1 MPGMGVGRRR
11 VATTTVAPDAA
22 PHRATTHPPATHLP
36 WSPRFWTTGMHARRC
51 QAVWSVV
58 LTGSSCALR
67 VSPCPACASYG
78 AGNTLAGE
86 DRVIAPFV
94 ACGDLSGF
102 DSDQSYPLALTGAA
116 ADEAKTAP
124 GVADESTPLPHPDG
138 AAAQYEFVRP
148 LCFAAVRRLRSC
160 VGALVLGAGRY
171 RAPRQFPINPPYAQY
186 FAMKKQ
192 QVGTKKVVA
201 QTLRS

>member
-1 MPGMGVGRRR
+1 MYWDNAGGGTSDAVVLHGLRQGARIVVCGQIAMCTPARPGARDREHAGLRLPGSRRR
-11 VATTTVAPDAA
+11 
-22 PHRATTHPPATHLP
+22 PPP
-36 WSPRFWTTGMHARRC
+36 VNRR
-51 QAVWSVV
+51 
-58 LTGSSCALR
+58 
-67 VSPCPACASYG
+67 G
-78 AGNTLAGE
+78 A
-86 DRVIAPFV
+86 D
-94 ACGDLSGF
+94 